1 MYGFSKFIPGIAGFS
16 AIIIFIR
23 FLGSETYGQY
33 SLILA
38 QCNLLVA
45 FCFGWLNQS
54 QLRYLEMDKQ
64 HDQFSISLI
73 TSFIVSSITGATIL
87 IILLWSGR
95 TTSNEFNV
103 SLICIGS
110 IACFTLIKTLYQS
123 NINPGHVISIT
134 SVQSILAILLP
145 LSIIFIYDKTSTAML
160 FGVSLS
166 FLLVSS
172 WVIIRNI
179 KLWPPNIFSL
189 IKKFQKNDLVNKWLR
204 FGIPISLWFAFGLAL
219 PYLDRLFIA
228 HFLTLKDLGAYAGLQ
243 ELLTRMFSFLVF
255 PLIMALHPR
264 IMNLWNQAKYRQVV
278 NLLKIGLLT
287 LLGVFVLIILPT
299 QIFNEELFKL
309 LQWVIPEISL
319 KFKPLVMPLLIS
331 GFFSSG
337 YYCRSCYNATQA
349 GFYPSAGLLEQCP
362 GSRPRE
368 KYQFNRPYLLPGC
381 FAWESPLHPLRGKPL
396 TRLDEGLLQYQPY
409 TNRVISRSMF
419 PPTCRL

>member
-1 MYGFSKFIPGIAGFS
+1 MYGFSKFIPGIAGFL

-64 HDQFSISLI
+64 HDQFSNSLI

-87 IILLWSGR
+87 IILLWSGH
-95 TTSNEFNV
+95 TTSYEFYV

-189 IKKFQKNDLVNKWLR
+189 IIKFKKNDLVNKWLR
-204 FGIPISLWFAFGLAL
+204 FGVPISLWFAFGLAL

-264 IMNLWNQAKYRQVV
+264 IMNLWNQAKYRQVM

-319 KFKPLVMPLLIS
+319 KFKPLVMPLLIA
-331 GFFSSG
+331 GFFWQLSFLTHKMLELEEKTMLMAFFILLALLINIIGNILFIPIIGVLATAYTAATSAIV
-337 YYCRSCYNATQA
+337 YCLLTAT
-349 GFYPSAGLLEQCP
+349 FSVNSLIK
-362 GSRPRE
+362 R
-368 KYQFNRPYLLPGC
+368 KYKQ
-381 FAWESPLHPLRGKPL
+381 
-396 TRLDEGLLQYQPY
+396 
-409 TNRVISRSMF
+409 
-419 PPTCRL
+419 

>member
-87 IILLWSGR
+87 IILLWSGH
-95 TTSNEFNV
+95 TTSYEFNV

-123 NINPGHVISIT
+123 SINPGHVISIT
-134 SVQSILAILLP
+134 SVQSVLAILLP

-179 KLWPPNIFSL
+179 KLWPSNIFSL

-204 FGIPISLWFAFGLAL
+204 FGVPISLWFAFGLAL

-243 ELLTRMFSFLVF
+243 ELLTRMFSFLTF

-287 LLGVFVLIILPT
+287 LLGVFVLIILLT

-319 KFKPLVMPLLIS
+319 KFKPLVMPLLIA
-331 GFFSSG
+331 GFFWQLSFLTHKMLELEEKTMLMAFFILLALLINIIGNILFIPIIGVLATAYTAATSAIV
-337 YYCRSCYNATQA
+337 YCLLTATFSVNSLIKQ
-349 GFYPSAGLLEQCP
+349 
-362 GSRPRE
+362 
-368 KYQFNRPYLLPGC
+368 KYKQ
-381 FAWESPLHPLRGKPL
+381 
-396 TRLDEGLLQYQPY
+396 
-409 TNRVISRSMF
+409 
-419 PPTCRL
+419 

>member
-1 MYGFSKFIPGIAGFS
+1 MYGFSKIIPGIAGLS
-16 AIIIFIR
+16 AVIIFIR
-23 FLGSETYGQY
+23 FVGSDIYGQY
-33 SLILA
+33 SLMLA

-45 FCFGWLNQS
+45 LCFGWLNQS
-54 QLRYLEMDKQ
+54 QLRYFEKNKQ
-64 HDQFSISLI
+64 HSQFSVSLI
-73 TSFIVSSITGATIL
+73 TSFIASCIPVVS
-87 IILLWSGR
+87 ILLILFWSGR
-95 TTSNEFNV
+95 TTFNEFNV

-110 IACFTLIKTLYQS
+110 IACFTLIKTLYQAS
-123 NINPGHVISIT
+123 INPGQVIWLT
-134 SVQSILAILLP
+134 AVQSVLAILLP
-145 LSIIFIYDKTSTAML
+145 LSLIFTYDRTSTAIL

-166 FLLVSS
+166 FLFVSS

-179 KLWPPNIFSL
+179 KLWPSNIFSL
-189 IKKFQKNDLVNKWLR
+189 IKKFQKNDLVNKWLK

-287 LLGVFVLIILPT
+287 LLGVFVLIVLLT

-331 GFFSSG
+331 GFFWQLSFLTHKMLELEEKTMLMAFFILLALLINIVGNIIFIPIIGVLATAYTAATSAMV
-337 YYCRSCYNATQA
+337 YCLLTATFSVNSLIKQ
-349 GFYPSAGLLEQCP
+349 
-362 GSRPRE
+362 
-368 KYQFNRPYLLPGC
+368 KYKQ
-381 FAWESPLHPLRGKPL
+381 
-396 TRLDEGLLQYQPY
+396 
-409 TNRVISRSMF
+409 
-419 PPTCRL
+419 

>member
-179 KLWPPNIFSL
+179 KLWPSNIFSL

-287 LLGVFVLIILPT
+287 LLGVFVLIILLT

-309 LQWVIPEISL
+309 LQWVIPDISL
-319 KFKPLVMPLLIS
+319 KFKPLVMPLIIA
-331 GFFSSG
+331 GFFWQLSFLTHKMLELEEKTMLMAFFILLALLINIIGNILFIPIIGVLATAYTAATSAIV
-337 YYCRSCYNATQA
+337 YC
-349 GFYPSAGLLEQCP
+349 LLTTTFSVNSLIKQ
-362 GSRPRE
+362 
-368 KYQFNRPYLLPGC
+368 KYKQ
-381 FAWESPLHPLRGKPL
+381 
-396 TRLDEGLLQYQPY
+396 
-409 TNRVISRSMF
+409 
-419 PPTCRL
+419 

>member
-95 TTSNEFNV
+95 TTFNEFNV

-189 IKKFQKNDLVNKWLR
+189 IIKFQKNDLVNKWLR
-204 FGIPISLWFAFGLAL
+204 FGIPI
-219 PYLDRLFIA
+219 
-228 HFLTLKDLGAYAGLQ
+228 
-243 ELLTRMFSFLVF
+243 
-255 PLIMALHPR
+255 
-264 IMNLWNQAKYRQVV
+264 
-278 NLLKIGLLT
+278 
-287 LLGVFVLIILPT
+287 
-299 QIFNEELFKL
+299 
-309 LQWVIPEISL
+309 
-319 KFKPLVMPLLIS
+319 
-331 GFFSSG
+331 
-337 YYCRSCYNATQA
+337 
-349 GFYPSAGLLEQCP
+349 
-362 GSRPRE
+362 
-368 KYQFNRPYLLPGC
+368 
-381 FAWESPLHPLRGKPL
+381 
-396 TRLDEGLLQYQPY
+396 
-409 TNRVISRSMF
+409 
-419 PPTCRL
+419 

>member
-87 IILLWSGR
+87 IILLWSGH
-95 TTSNEFNV
+95 TTSYEFNV

-179 KLWPPNIFSL
+179 KLWPSNIFSL

-204 FGIPISLWFAFGLAL
+204 FGVPISLWFAFGLAL

-255 PLIMALHPR
+255 PIIMALHPR
-264 IMNLWNQAKYRQVV
+264 IMNLWNQARYRQVV
-278 NLLKIGLLT
+278 DLLKIGLLT
-287 LLGVFVLIILPT
+287 LLGLFVLIIIPT
-299 QIFNEELFKL
+299 QIFNQTMFKM
-309 LQWVIPEISL
+309 LQWIIPDISL
-319 KFKPLVMPLLIS
+319 KFKPLVMPLIIA
-331 GFFSSG
+331 GFFWQLSFLTHKMLELEEKTMLMVFFILLALLINIVGNIIFIPIIGVLATAYTAAISAMV
-337 YYCRSCYNATQA
+337 YCLLTATFSVNSLIKQ
-349 GFYPSAGLLEQCP
+349 
-362 GSRPRE
+362 
-368 KYQFNRPYLLPGC
+368 KYKQ
-381 FAWESPLHPLRGKPL
+381 
-396 TRLDEGLLQYQPY
+396 
-409 TNRVISRSMF
+409 
-419 PPTCRL
+419 